1 MAMHLPPD
9 KFIFPL
15 NKMVEPILQ
24 HSDSNQRAAA
34 FMAMAVVS
42 EGCAD
47 YIMNKWVSGLA
58 WLLRNANAY
67 LFHAHII
74 DHLLFYVFTLCIYM
88 YSHKIDDII
97 MKVIQACFDA
107 TLIHQFYAVKSL
119 ILD

>member
-1 MAMHLPPD
+1 MSPKFHTLDKPPQVLDCMAMHLPPD

-47 YIMNKWVSGLA
+47 YIMNK
-58 WLLRNANAY
+58 
-67 LFHAHII
+67 
-74 DHLLFYVFTLCIYM
+74 
-88 YSHKIDDII
+88 
-97 MKVIQACFDA
+97 
-107 TLIHQFYAVKSL
+107 
-119 ILD
+119 